1 MLAFKN
7 IRAILPTRLPSRLFI
22 IRQSSAFC
30 LILKNGDLAEHLIG
44 PAAKALQL
52 RPSACTKGCGL
63 FSSKP
68 SVRVP
73 LRENIQWEKGRSIV
87 CVSRAGWVPRA
98 TTEYAIRGRGESLV
112 TRTSFKVASRYFHF
126 LELYILANWQLLP
139 LSSLYLK
146 QWAWYEISQF
156 FVNSDY
162 HTIIVCKK
170 YLTFS

>member
-44 PAAKALQL
+44 PASKALQL

-68 SVRVP
+68 SVRF
-73 LRENIQWEKGRSIV
+73 LSEKTSSEKKAEV
-87 CVSRAGWVPRA
+87 SCVFQELVESWLSL
-98 TTEYAIRGRGESLV
+98 GESLV
-112 TRTSFKVASRYFHF
+112 TRTSFKVTSRFFQY
-126 LELYILANWQLLP
+126 LALYILANWQLLP
-139 LSSLYLK
+139 LSILYWK
-146 QWAWYEISQF
+146 Q
-156 FVNSDY
+156 
-162 HTIIVCKK
+162 
-170 YLTFS
+170 

>member
-63 FSSKP
+63 FSSKH
-68 SVRVP
+68 SVRFLSEKTSSEKKAEVSSVFQE
-73 LRENIQWEKGRSIV
+73 LVESREQPQN
-87 CVSRAGWVPRA
+87 
-98 TTEYAIRGRGESLV
+98 TLYAE
-112 TRTSFKVASRYFHF
+112 
-126 LELYILANWQLLP
+126 EANL
-139 LSSLYLK
+139 
-146 QWAWYEISQF
+146 
-156 FVNSDY
+156 
-162 HTIIVCKK
+162 
-170 YLTFS
+170 

>member
-68 SVRVP
+68 SVRF
-73 LRENIQWEKGRSIV
+73 LSEKTSSEKKAE
-87 CVSRAGWVPRA
+87 VSSVFQELVESSEQPQN
-98 TTEYAIRGRGESLV
+98 TPYAE
-112 TRTSFKVASRYFHF
+112 
-126 LELYILANWQLLP
+126 EANLW
-139 LSSLYLK
+139 
-146 QWAWYEISQF
+146 
-156 FVNSDY
+156 
-162 HTIIVCKK
+162 
-170 YLTFS
+170 

>member
-1 MLAFKN
+1 MQNIIEAMLAFKN

-44 PAAKALQL
+44 PAAEALQL
-52 RPSACTKGCGL
+52 RPSACTKGCRL

-68 SVRVP
+68 SVSFHS
-73 LRENIQWEKGRSIV
+73 EKTSSEKKGRSIV
-87 CVSRAGWVPRA
+87 CVSRAARVPRA
-98 TTEYAIRGRGESLV
+98 TTEYAICGRGESLV
-112 TRTSFKVASRYFHF
+112 TRTSFKVASRYFYF

-146 QWAWYEISQF
+146 Q
-156 FVNSDY
+156 
-162 HTIIVCKK
+162 
-170 YLTFS
+170 

>member
-68 SVRVP
+68 SVRF
-73 LRENIQWEKGRSIV
+73 LSEKTSSEKKAE
-87 CVSRAGWVPRA
+87 VSSVFQELVESWLSL
-98 TTEYAIRGRGESLV
+98 GESLV
-112 TRTSFKVASRYFHF
+112 TRTSFKVASRFFHY
-126 LELYILANWQLLP
+126 LALYILANWQLLP
-139 LSSLYLK
+139 LSILYWK

-156 FVNSDY
+156 FVNSSY